1 MLGRCRS
8 DEREQEG
15 VVGGLVTTLNKRGGH
30 PVDAAEKGDG
40 MAWCRKKRERG
51 GLAAAWLLGLLF
63 CIFFQRWGGY
73 PRVGSHLSLPTMHS
87 GSPYSAYVP
96 TKHCL
101 ALPIA
106 PLIEHQETVF

>member
-1 MLGRCRS
+1 MVQKKEGEGGPGGR
-8 DEREQEG
+8 
-15 VVGGLVTTLNKRGGH
+15 V
-30 PVDAAEKGDG
+30 AAGSP
-40 MAWCRKKRERG
+40 
-51 GLAAAWLLGLLF
+51 LLY
-63 CIFFQRWGGY
+63 IFSKVGGY